1 VSKELASHH
10 EKVPPFLVSVSKL
23 SGAGHVFLSL
33 LFMTFILQCT
43 WKIIFWRMERLRFAG
58 KRLSQRKGRTELMGL
73 DISVRR
79 TSDF

>member
-1 VSKELASHH
+1 MTFFAVINVVILVPPKAFVSKELASHH

-43 WKIIFWRMERLRFAG
+43 WK
-58 KRLSQRKGRTELMGL
+58 
-73 DISVRR
+73 
-79 TSDF
+79 